1 MSLKDIYIICL
12 LLVKTW
18 ILLHVIDPL
27 AFRQVLEIHWP
38 FKAVIVEG
46 IYDEISELEACQI
59 TKRQNRILIGLI
71 CQSFKDGVSDNDIV
85 AKGTR
90 QAFRDRKIS
99 F

>member
-1 MSLKDIYIICL
+1 MLN
-12 LLVKTW
+12 
-18 ILLHVIDPL
+18 HVLDPL
-27 AFRQVLEIHWP
+27 AFSKVSKIHWP
-38 FKAVIVEG
+38 FKAVVIES
-46 IYDEISELEACQI
+46 IYDEVSELEACQI

-90 QAFRDRKIS
+90 QIFRDRKAS